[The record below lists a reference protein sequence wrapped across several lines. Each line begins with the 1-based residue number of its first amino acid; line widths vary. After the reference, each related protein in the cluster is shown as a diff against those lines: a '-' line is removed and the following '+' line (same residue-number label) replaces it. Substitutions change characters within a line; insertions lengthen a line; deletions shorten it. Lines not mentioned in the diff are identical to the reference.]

1 MELAPYIE
9 RLRDDLADSAAAGGP
24 EMAEAAQRFALA
36 LDPSMR
42 MALIEAL
49 SDAAAEITSEL
60 HDASVEVRLKGR
72 EPQFVVN
79 QFGAGP
85 TPPAPPMP
93 LTPPTPPI
101 PPEAPDPDLG
111 DETDGSVARVTV
123 RIPESLKGRA
133 EDLAAGSSQS
143 LNSWIVQAIR
153 SATSERAVTVDLDL
167 GSAFFG
173 SSGTP
178 GSRGN
183 NPKRV
188 QGWSR

>member
-1 MELAPYIE
+1 MELAPYIA

-24 EMAEAAQRFALA
+24 EMAEAAHRFALA

-42 MALIEAL
+42 MALMEAL
-49 SDAAAEITSEL
+49 SDAAAEITGEL

-79 QFGAGP
+79 QFGIGP
-85 TPPAPPMP
+85 PPPAPPMP
-93 LTPPTPPI
+93 PVPPTPPS
-101 PPEAPDPDLG
+101 PPEPPDADLGEDPD
-111 DETDGSVARVTV
+111 DSVARVTV
-123 RIPESLKGRA
+123 RIPESLKARA
-133 EDLAAGSSQS
+133 EEFAARSSQS

-153 SATSERAVTVDLDL
+153 SATTERAVTVDLDL

-173 SSGTP
+173 SSRPP
-178 GSRGN
+178 GSSN
-183 NPKRV
+183 QNPKRV